1 MPSLGSQEPPL
12 AWRAE
17 HVLLQ
22 EVPGTRCWINSIGRI
37 VTAPWE
43 SSPSQLIATHRPHC
57 VGQNLGVILDSLPAL
72 TPHISSQEVLQLYL
86 HILNPISSHYPL
98 TAGPP
103 GKGLPACPLQSI
115 LH

>member
-22 EVPGTRCWINSIGRI
+22 VPGTRCWINSIGRI

-86 HILNPISSHYPL
+86 HILNPISSHYP
-98 TAGPP
+98 PP
-103 GKGLPACPLQSI
+103 SS
-115 LH
+115 